1 MEIIDNIPIK
11 IDVKAV
17 QRKLHLKRE
26 EDMNNVQQV
35 ADSVEPFLQPKAM
48 YNVCYIEKK
57 LEDMVMLNGLPF
69 RSKVLRKNLDQ
80 VERVFA
86 YVVTIGEEFD
96 EKITTCDDLLDKFYL
111 DTIGN
116 VALRSARKHLRKHL
130 LSKYAV
136 EGMSFMSPGSLTDW
150 PIEEQKPLFS
160 LIGDVEAAIGV
171 KLTNTFL
178 MLPTK
183 SVSGIFFPT
192 EISFYSCQL
201 CPREKCDGRKA
212 PYDDRKA
219 KEYGMLK

>member
-11 IDVKAV
+11 INVEAV
-17 QRKLHLKRE
+17 QRKLHLKRQ
-26 EDMNNVQQV
+26 EDLNNIQQLS
-35 ADSVEPFLQPKAM
+35 DSVQPFLQPKAL

-57 LEDMVMLNGLPF
+57 LEDMVMINGLGF

-86 YVVTIGEEFD
+86 YVVTIGKEFD
-96 EKITTCDDLLDKFYL
+96 EKLTTCNDLLDKFYL

-116 VALRSARKHLRKHL
+116 MALRSARKHLREHL
-130 LSKYAV
+130 LLKYAID
-136 EGMSFMSPGSLTDW
+136 GMSFMSPGSLTDW
-150 PIEEQKPLFS
+150 PIEEQKPLFR

-171 KLTNTFL
+171 KLTKNFL

-192 EISFYSCQL
+192 EITFYSCQL

-219 KEYGMLK
+219 KEYGVLK